1 MPRPGESTSR
11 TLDERVAGIEGAFE
25 STADRLDKIERTLE
39 RISEQLSLVR
49 MPNVSTWIAA
59 AGVAVAVSALFV
71 SVGLTVGGVVM
82 AGFSRE
88 IGDMKVYFRER
99 ADSNTISVRDLDT
112 ALQREMRLLD
122 DAMALQI
129 TELDKRLQHEMTLML
144 EGNQLDRRGA
154 ILELKAEM
162 LERKIR
168 ELEGMP

>member
-1 MPRPGESTSR
+1 MTRTGDPTSR

-25 STADRLDKIERTLE
+25 SNASRLDKIDRTLE
-39 RISEQLSLVR
+39 RISEQLSAVR

-59 AGVAVAVSALFV
+59 AGVAVAVSALFASV
-71 SVGLTVGGVVM
+71 SFTIGGVVM

-88 IGDMKVYFRER
+88 IGDMKAYFRER
-99 ADSNTISVRDLDT
+99 ADANTISVRDLDT

-129 TELDKRLQHEMTLML
+129 EALDKRLQHEMVLML
-144 EGNQLDRRGA
+144 ESSRLDRRGE